1 MGLPGSGKTTL
12 ADALSHALDAAWLN
26 ADALRR
32 AFDDWDFSEEGRLRQ
47 STRMAALAN
56 LSCKKY
62 VVADFVAAL
71 LQQREIFSPDFIIWM
86 NTIRSGRYEDTNQA
100 FQPPTDYNIRFD
112 SFEEISLKK
121 VLIAIEDKN
130 EPT

>member
-12 ADALSHALDAAWLN
+12 ADALSRALDAAWLN

-56 LSCKKY
+56 LSCKQY
-62 VVADFVAAL
+62 IVADFVAAL
-71 LQQREIFSPDFIIWM
+71 SQQREIFSPDFVIWM
-86 NTIRSGRYEDTNQA
+86 NTITSGRYGDTNEA
-100 FQPPTDYNIRFD
+100 FQPPTSCDIQFN
-112 SFEEISLKK
+112 SFEEVSLEK
-121 VLIAIEDKN
+121 VLIAIEDRKL
-130 EPT
+130 